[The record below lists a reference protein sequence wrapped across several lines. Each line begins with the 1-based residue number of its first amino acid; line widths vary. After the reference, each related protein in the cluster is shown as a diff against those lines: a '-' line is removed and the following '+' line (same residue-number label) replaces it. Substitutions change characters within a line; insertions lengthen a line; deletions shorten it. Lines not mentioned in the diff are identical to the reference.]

1 MEVAPMNIAILM
13 MQKNEDELL
22 GKWIAYHSYLVGHQ
36 NLFIY
41 DNGSTSERTLE
52 ALSEAKATGVNV
64 ITEFASKQDYE
75 NRGQIFANRIKE
87 LDELGAYDFYM
98 LIDCDEYLACVDEEG
113 VVSCDRLALQ
123 HSLKPLINR
132 DEVLMIDGQYYNS
145 SISKNWFNKQP
156 YRKCFFRR
164 GNIESLDQGFHWG
177 KVKTSNEEL
186 RTNLVHVHFHNKPF
200 EIAKSHAKEKLTGR
214 VESFDIEYLRTY
226 KGKGFHLTRFFFE
239 NEEQFVSRQVKLN
252 HIYSASLVNKFNE
265 LNIEWPYDDEVEKSR
280 AKLALDD
287 ETKLFTKVLPV
298 FRGSL
303 DTIEHQDSGILLRG
317 WGILR
322 HSRPIKQISVE
333 VAGNRVTAEIKR
345 RYKRSDVNELLNVEG
360 LELGFDAFI
369 PVNAFSHL
377 TEETAFG
384 EVKSYLDFDGGFY
397 CFDMRANL
405 KNFDYISGKVVS

>member
-1 MEVAPMNIAILM
+1 M
-13 MQKNEDELL
+13 
-22 GKWIAYHSYLVGHQ
+22 
-36 NLFIY
+36 
-41 DNGSTSERTLE
+41 
-52 ALSEAKATGVNV
+52 
-64 ITEFASKQDYE
+64 
-75 NRGQIFANRIKE
+75 
-87 LDELGAYDFYM
+87 
-98 LIDCDEYLACVDEEG
+98 
-113 VVSCDRLALQ
+113 
-123 HSLKPLINR
+123 
-132 DEVLMIDGQYYNS
+132 
-145 SISKNWFNKQP
+145 
-156 YRKCFFRR
+156 
-164 GNIESLDQGFHWG
+164 
-177 KVKTSNEEL
+177 
-186 RTNLVHVHFHNKPF
+186 
-200 EIAKSHAKEKLTGR
+200 TGR

-239 NEEQFVSRQVKLN
+239 NEEQFVSRQVNLN

-287 ETKLFTKVLPV
+287 EMKLFTKVLPV

-303 DTIEHQDSGILLRG
+303 DTIESQDAGILLRG

-333 VAGNRVTAEIKR
+333 VAGNRVIAEIKR

-360 LELGFDAFI
+360 VELGFDAFI
-369 PVNAFSHL
+369 PANAFSHL

-384 EVKSYLDFDGGFY
+384 EIKSYLDFDGGFY